1 MNNVTSVIT
10 LVVLLNDVEHHL
22 VSLCF
27 QFLSSGVSVYSY
39 LLLFS
44 STFHNSVLIQ
54 IIQLLTD
61 GTDSVDAPNL
71 NCCKSKIRSI
81 RTGFFIDWSAQP

>member
-27 QFLSSGVSVYSY
+27 QFISSGVSVYSY

-61 GTDSVDAPNL
+61 GTD
-71 NCCKSKIRSI
+71 C
-81 RTGFFIDWSAQP
+81 